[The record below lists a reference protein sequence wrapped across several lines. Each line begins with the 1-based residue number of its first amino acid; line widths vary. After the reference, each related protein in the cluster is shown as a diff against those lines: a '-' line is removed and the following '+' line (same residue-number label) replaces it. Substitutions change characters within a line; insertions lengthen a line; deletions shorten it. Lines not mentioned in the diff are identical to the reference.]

1 MALQG
6 MFCEAGCEKAELTML
21 MKLITLLMYL
31 IGFMPIAMGELCLW
45 ISFDGMAAHKYSIA
59 GVLLAFGVVLNILGI
74 VCIIHVIDDHK
85 RFLRD
90 KMRNE

>member
-1 MALQG
+1 M
-6 MFCEAGCEKAELTML
+6 
-21 MKLITLLMYL
+21 MKLAIFLMYL
-31 IGFMPIAMGELCLW
+31 TGFMPIAIGDICLW
-45 ISFDGMAAHKYSIA
+45 ASFDDMAAHKLAIA

-74 VCIIHVIDDHK
+74 VCLTHVIDDHK